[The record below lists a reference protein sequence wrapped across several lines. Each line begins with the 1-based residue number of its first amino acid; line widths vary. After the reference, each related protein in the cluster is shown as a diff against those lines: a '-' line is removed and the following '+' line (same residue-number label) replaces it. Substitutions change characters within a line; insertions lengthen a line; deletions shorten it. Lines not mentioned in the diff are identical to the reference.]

1 MIALIPLFPLIGFL
15 INGTWYAFG
24 QAPAGR
30 KKAGAALPGAIATLA
45 IAASF
50 VVSLTLFLQ
59 LQGMGEEHRV
69 IEQTLFRWMTIG
81 SFNVDMAFRL
91 DSLNTLFTLVITGV
105 GTLIHLYSVGY
116 MGHDATPGKFFSYLN
131 LFCFAMLMLVLG
143 SSLPILFLGWEGVG
157 LCSYLL
163 IGYWYTDIEKAK
175 AGKKAFIVNRVG
187 DFGFLLGMF
196 MIFSHFGTLDFQA
209 LHAMIGGGHGA
220 AHAAATVADPSVITA
235 ICLCLFIGCMG
246 KSAQIPLYVWL
257 PDAMAGPTP
266 VSALIHAATMVTS
279 GIYLVSR
286 LNFMYSLSP
295 TALHVV
301 AAVGVFTA
309 FFAAT
314 IAIVQRDIKKVLA
327 YSTVSQ
333 LGYMFLGCGVGAY
346 SAGVFHVITHA
357 FFKALLFLGA
367 GSVIHGMHEEQ
378 DIMKMGGLRKH
389 MPITHGTWIVGW
401 LAICGIFPFAG
412 FFSKDEILWTA
423 FSSTHGSMGFWLMGW
438 VTAMMTAFYMTR
450 VTSLTFWGK
459 PRFKEQ
465 SNGHGHGAK
474 IVNHPANHGGHHG
487 HGDDSGHGHGG
498 GVHESPWMMTLP
510 LVVLAILSAVGGF
523 VGWPH
528 ASWIEKWLEPVIPAH
543 TGLAEGVSASS
554 EWVLMGMSVAGAVA
568 GIVFAWQ
575 TYKELAK
582 PAAWAKRWAS
592 LHKTLEN
599 KWYVDEIYE
608 TLFVRPIQALSQGL
622 WKVVDVGVIDRLVVG
637 FGRASE
643 LAGQTVRVVQ
653 TGSIQLYAL
662 VLVIGI
668 VASLGYL
675 IYGL

>member
-1 MIALIPLFPLIGFL
+1 MLALIPLFPLIGFL

-30 KKAGAALPGAIATLA
+30 KKAGSAVPGSIATLA

-50 VVSLTLFLQ
+50 VVSLMCFLQ
-59 LQGMGEEHRV
+59 LHGLEGEHRV
-69 IEQTLFRWMTIG
+69 IEQTLFSWMKVG
-81 SFNVDMAFRL
+81 NAFSLDMAFRL
-91 DSLNTLFTLVITGV
+91 DSLNTLFTLVITGI
-105 GTLIHLYSVGY
+105 GTLIHLYSIGY
-116 MGHDATPGKFFSYLN
+116 MSHDETPGKFFSYLN

-143 SSLPILFLGWEGVG
+143 ASLPILFLGWEGVG

-196 MIFSHFGTLDFQA
+196 LIFTTFGTLDFAALKDAVVGAHHAHQA
-209 LHAMIGGGHGA
+209 ANVAGA
-220 AHAAATVADPSVITA
+220 DVGTITT
-235 ICLCLFIGCMG
+235 ICLLLFVGCMG

-286 LNFMYSLSP
+286 LNFMYSLAP
-295 TALHVV
+295 NALAVV
-301 AAVGVFTA
+301 AAVGAFTA

-314 IAIVQRDIKKVLA
+314 IAVVQTDIKKVLA

-378 DIMKMGGLRKH
+378 DVLKMGGLRKY
-389 MPITHGTWIVGW
+389 MPITHFTWLMGW
-401 LAICGIFPFAG
+401 LAICGVPPFSG
-412 FFSKDEILWTA
+412 FFSKDEILWQA
-423 FSSTHGSMGFWLMGW
+423 FSSPHGHVMLWALGA
-438 VTAMMTAFYMTR
+438 VTAVMTAFYMTR

-459 PRFKEQ
+459 GRFD
-465 SNGHGHGAK
+465 HHH
-474 IVNHPANHGGHHG
+474 VHP
-487 HGDDSGHGHGG
+487 
-498 GVHESPWMMTLP
+498 HESPFVMTFP
-510 LVVLAILSAVGGF
+510 LIVLALLSVAGGF
-523 VGWPH
+523 IGIPH
-528 ASWIEKWLEPVIPAH
+528 MSWLENWLEPVIPEHHAV
-543 TGLAEGVSASS
+543 ASAVSGSL
-554 EWVLMGMSVAGAVA
+554 EWILMGVSVAGALV
-568 GIVFAWQ
+568 GIAFAWNL
-575 TYKELAK
+575 YKDLVR
-582 PAAWAKRWAS
+582 PAAWAKSWS
-592 LHKTLEN
+592 TLHRTLWN

-608 TLFVRPIQALSQGL
+608 AAIVRPIGGLSQAL
-622 WKVVDVGVIDRLVVG
+622 WKGFDVNVIDRIVLG
-637 FGRASE
+637 FGRVSMWT
-643 LAGQTVRVVQ
+643 GQAVRVVQ
-653 TGSIQLYAL
+653 TGSIQIYAL
-662 VLVIGI
+662 MLLTGI
-668 VASLGYL
+668 VATVGYL
-675 IYGL
+675 IYGLL